1 MYGKIFESIYDGSL
15 YGQWEAIV
23 TMQQLIVLADAD
35 GIIDMTP
42 PAIAGKTSIP
52 LEILEKGLKIL
63 SEPDPYSR
71 SPGSNGARIELL
83 DEQRP
88 WGWFLVNHIKYRDM
102 RTADDR
108 RKYMRKYMR
117 NYRKGDSVNNSVNN
131 CKQSL
136 AQLANKDKDKD
147 KDKDISTTAPAVP
160 AEFEEFKKAYPERSG
175 AQPWSRALKAIRARL
190 KEGDQEGD
198 VWDAI
203 LAGARRYADYCDSV
217 DRTGTEYV
225 MQAATFCGPEKHYL
239 ELWKPPASKSERLQ
253 DKNIAAGQAYLDSAN
268 GQ

>member
-1 MYGKIFESIYDGSL
+1 VYGKVFKSIYDGSL

-71 SPGSNGARIELL
+71 SPGSDGARIQLL

-108 RKYMRKYMR
+108 KKYMKKYMR
-117 NYRKGDSVNNSVNN
+117 NYRKGESVNNSVNS

-136 AQLANKDKDKD
+136 AQLANAKAKICKRYIPHYQIPQ
-147 KDKDISTTAPAVP
+147 KQRPLVLIQSRNASNPLRNLRKTFARFNAENSVSSETPNVAARNAASHTRIS
-160 AEFEEFKKAYPERSG
+160 F
-175 AQPWSRALKAIRARL
+175 
-190 KEGDQEGD
+190 
-198 VWDAI
+198 
-203 LAGARRYADYCDSV
+203 SV
-217 DRTGTEYV
+217 ISY
-225 MQAATFCGPEKHYL
+225 F
-239 ELWKPPASKSERLQ
+239 
-253 DKNIAAGQAYLDSAN
+253 
-268 GQ
+268 